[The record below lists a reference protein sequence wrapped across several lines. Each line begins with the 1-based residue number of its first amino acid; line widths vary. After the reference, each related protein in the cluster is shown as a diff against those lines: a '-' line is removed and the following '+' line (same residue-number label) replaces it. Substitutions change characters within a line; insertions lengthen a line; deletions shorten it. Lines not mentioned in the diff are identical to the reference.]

1 MSKRSTNI
9 EIATEVAKAS
19 SMIADALGYD
29 SNTGKLGVDLNTFSE
44 TLAPEIAN
52 EFLAVL
58 SNKIVVQ
65 RVYDPLAGWN
75 NPYEVFRREM
85 SMMGDAEELLSV
97 GEVADANYSTT
108 SSLTSTSTP
117 DVKVAFI
124 QTTHKKVWTTSVSM
138 ELLRGAFVQEFGL
151 SSLVSLIIKK
161 LRDSKELYL
170 YDTIVEELKTG
181 ITIEAVITEIIG
193 VGEAEASRD
202 AYEEILTLV
211 HKFTIPTADYNES
224 GLRAITPKGQ
234 AILILN
240 ASYQASFDVNVLA
253 SLFNSSKIGQD
264 SYFKQV
270 LVVDLGAEES
280 QVLGFLLDEDKY
292 IYKDRINTTTSFF
305 DPSNLITT
313 TRLFNFVKT
322 GVNPHVNGVKLVN
335 ALTPAE

>member
-1 MSKRSTNI
+1 MAKRSSNV
-9 EIATEVAKAS
+9 EIAIEVAKQS
-19 SMIADALGYD
+19 EMIADALQYD
-29 SNTGKLGVDLNTFSE
+29 PSTNKLGVDLKTFSDP
-44 TLAPEIAN
+44 LAPEIAN

-58 SNKIVVQ
+58 TNKIVVQ

-97 GEVADANYSTT
+97 GEVDAENYSTT
-108 SSLTSTSTP
+108 SSLTDTATP

-124 QTTHKKVWTTSVSM
+124 QTTHKKVWTTSVSLD
-138 ELLRGAFVQEFGL
+138 LLRGAFVQEFGL
-151 SSLVSLIIKK
+151 ADLTSLIIKK
-161 LRDSKELYL
+161 LRDSKELFL
-170 YDTIVEELKTG
+170 YDTIVGELKTG
-181 ITIEAVITEIIG
+181 ITIEEVITEITG
-193 VGEAEASRD
+193 VGEAEDSRK
-202 AYEEILTLV
+202 AYEEILALV
-211 HKFTIPTADYNES
+211 HKFQIPTANYNES
-224 GLRAITPKGQ
+224 GLRAITPKGT
-234 AILILN
+234 AVLILN

-253 SLFNSSKIGQD
+253 SLFNSSKIGQEQ
-264 SYFKQV
+264 YFKQV
-270 LVVDLGAEES
+270 LVVDLGADEE